1 MAVKYDVN
9 NVILVSLSVP
19 TKMSWNIAH
28 DYNIISEYENS
39 GKINPSLIRTLSLS
53 RSYSSWIYNYLCNQC
68 ISPPMLWVRI
78 QLRRRILDTTLCD
91 IRMLAAG
98 RWFSPGTPISS
109 TNKTDHHDIVEILLN
124 VALITIT
131 LTQDRTLSL

>member
-1 MAVKYDVN
+1 LAVKYDVN

-109 TNKTDHHDIVEILLN
+109 TNKTDHHDIAEILLN